1 MSTSKNETVK
11 PMTLEQLAEALSRM
25 EQGQQEIL
33 MGQEKTAL
41 NLQSLDQRMVKLEG
55 VQPKLD
61 NEAAVEAAVN
71 AVKPGIIGGFKQAS
85 TTKKVVLATVGTAVV
100 AGAAYG
106 SYKGYEYYKDRKAS
120 NMPLIAV
127 EAVPSVSPAKSD
139 ALRQSLGK

>member
-1 MSTSKNETVK
+1 MSTSKNETK
-11 PMTLEQLAEALSRM
+11 APTLEQLAEALSRI
-25 EQGQQEIL
+25 EQGHQEIL